1 MLSEAVVLLVVLLVV
16 AAIVKGGFAFT
27 VFYLFLGIYIISLIW
42 TRQSA
47 RNLTCER
54 KFEKRAFYGEEIP
67 VKLQIRNKGW
77 LPIPWLYIYES
88 LPFELSGG
96 NFIKR
101 LISLGP
107 RSAMQIDY
115 KLSCYKRGFYSVG
128 PFTTKY
134 GDTLGMAEVQEL
146 EKEADTITVYP
157 RIVPLASVGLPSR
170 SPIGTLRHHQPIFE
184 DPSRMRGKR
193 DYTHSDS
200 LRRVDWKASAA
211 VGRLQVKQFEPSISL
226 QTVIFLNLNYREY
239 PRHYIDATELSI
251 VVASSLANWVVEQ
264 KQSIGLVTNGVDPH
278 IDNRRVKPI
287 FPDKGRSQ
295 LIRIL
300 DTLAR
305 IQGKDTESINSLLN
319 RESPNLP
326 WGTTIVVIT
335 GEITDAL
342 FDQLFQVKRRGQN
355 VTLMI
360 TGHSANIKL
369 ARKQARQF
377 GFPIYAFANE
387 KSLDIWRR
395 K

>member
-335 GEITDAL
+335 GEVTDAL

>member
-1 MLSEAVVLLVVLLVV
+1 LLSEAVVLLVVLLVV

-27 VFYLFLGIYIISLIW
+27 VFYLFLLIYIVSLVW

-54 KFEKRAFYGEEIP
+54 KFEKRAFWGEEVP
-67 VKLQIRNKGW
+67 VSLQIRNHGW

-96 NFIKR
+96 SFVKR

-107 RSAMQIDY
+107 HAAMEINY
-115 KLSCYKRGFYSVG
+115 KLSCYKRGYYAVG

-134 GDTLGMAEVQEL
+134 GDTLGLAEVQEL
-146 EKEADTITVYP
+146 EKKADNITVYP
-157 RIVPLASVGLPSR
+157 RIVPLAHVDLPSR

-193 DYTHSDS
+193 DYTASDS

-264 KQSIGLVTNGVDPH
+264 KQSIGLVTNGIDPH
-278 IDNRRVKPI
+278 ADNRKVKPI
-287 FPDKGRSQ
+287 LPGKGTGQ

-305 IQGKDTESINSLLN
+305 VQGSDTESINSLLN
-319 RESPNLP
+319 RETPSLP
-326 WGTTIVVIT
+326 WGTTIAVIT
-335 GEITDAL
+335 GEVTEAL
-342 FDQLFQVKRRGQN
+342 FDQLFQAKRRGQN
-355 VTLMI
+355 ITLMI

-369 ARKQARQF
+369 ARQQARQF
-377 GFPIYAFANE
+377 GFPIYAFADE
-387 KSLDIWRR
+387 KSLDIWRH

>member
-1 MLSEAVVLLVVLLVV
+1 MLTEAVVLLVVLLVV

-54 KFEKRAFYGEEIP
+54 KFEKRAFWGEEIP
-67 VKLQIRNKGW
+67 VSLKIKNRGW
-77 LPIPWLYIYES
+77 LPIPWLYVYES

-96 NFIKR
+96 SFVKR
-101 LISLGP
+101 LISLG
-107 RSAMQIDY
+107 AHTGMEINY

-134 GDTLGMAEVQEL
+134 GDTLGLAEIQEL
-146 EKEADTITVYP
+146 EKKADSIIVYP
-157 RIVPLASVGLPSR
+157 RIVPLAKVDLPSR
-170 SPIGTLRHHQPIFE
+170 SPIGTLKHHQPIFE

-193 DYTHSDS
+193 DYTASDS

-251 VVASSLANWVVEQ
+251 VVAASLANWVVEQ
-264 KQSIGLVTNGVDPH
+264 RQSIGLVTNGVDPH
-278 IDNRRVKPI
+278 VENRKVKPI
-287 FPDKGRSQ
+287 IARKGRGQ

-300 DTLAR
+300 DALAR
-305 IQGKDTESINSLLN
+305 VQGADTESINSLLG
-319 RESPNLP
+319 REVPNLP

-342 FDQLFQVKRRGQN
+342 FDQLFQAKRRGQN

-369 ARKQARQF
+369 ARQQAKQF
-377 GFPIYAFANE
+377 GFPIFAFADE